1 MKRHVVVAAAAA
13 LLAGCGVFP
22 REEQVLAPPLLK
34 PPEVVYDTVEA
45 RRGTIEDKVTV
56 IASLVPSDLQTL
68 FFRWRSGR
76 LRAVH
81 ASLGD
86 VVKAGALVAE
96 LDTGSLENRIARL
109 KLSLRKAEITSE
121 RAVALN
127 RDRYERELASIDVE
141 LARLDLADA
150 QAELESSRLYAPSGG
165 VVVYVCPEGEGDA
178 VDAFRT
184 IVQIADPRR
193 LQLVYK
199 GEKAS
204 AFRTGMKVSVQL
216 RDRTVSGEVIMAP
229 GSTPADAPEDLRL
242 AVVVSLRDLPAGA
255 ERGDTASVSMILA
268 RRENVI
274 VIPRDLVH
282 LYLGRSFVQVMK
294 DGVKTERT
302 VELGLGTIT
311 EVEVVSG
318 LAAGELIVS
327 R

>member
-1 MKRHVVVAAAAA
+1 MKRHAVAAAAA
-13 LLAGCGVFP
+13 VFLAGCGVFP
-22 REEQVLAPPLLK
+22 REEQVLAPPLLT
-34 PPEVVYDTVEA
+34 PPVVVYDTVEA

-56 IASLVPSDLQTL
+56 IASLVPSDLQAL

-86 VVKAGALVAE
+86 ELKAGALVAE

-127 RDRYERELASIDVE
+127 RDRYERELASIDVD

-150 QAELESSRLYAPSGG
+150 QAEMESSRLYASSAG
-165 VVVYVCPEGEGDA
+165 VVVYVCPEGEGDS

-204 AFRTGMKVSVQL
+204 SFRAGMTVSVQL
-216 RDRTVSGEVIMAP
+216 KNREVTGEVIMAP
-229 GSTPADAPEDLRL
+229 GSTPPDAPEDLRL
-242 AVVVSLRDLPAGA
+242 AVVIRLRDLPAGA
-255 ERGDTASVSMILA
+255 QRGDTASISMILA

-282 LYLGRSFVQVMK
+282 LYLGRSFVQVLK

-302 VELGLGTIT
+302 VELGLQTTT

>member
-1 MKRHVVVAAAAA
+1 MKRHAVAAAAA
-13 LLAGCGVFP
+13 VFLAGCGVFP
-22 REEQVLAPPLLK
+22 REEQVLAPPLLT
-34 PPEVVYDTVEA
+34 PPVVVYDTVEA

-56 IASLVPSDLQTL
+56 IASLVPSDLQAL

-86 VVKAGALVAE
+86 ELKAGALVAE

-109 KLSLRKAEITSE
+109 KLTLRKAEVTSE

-127 RDRYERELASIDVE
+127 RDRYERELASIDVD

-150 QAELESSRLYAPSGG
+150 QAEMESSRLYASSAG
-165 VVVYVCPEGEGDA
+165 VVVYVCPEGEGDS

-204 AFRTGMKVSVQL
+204 SFRAGMTVSVQL
-216 RDRTVSGEVIMAP
+216 KNREVTGEVIMAP
-229 GSTPADAPEDLRL
+229 GSTPPDAPEDLRL
-242 AVVVSLRDLPAGA
+242 AVVIRLRDLPAGA
-255 ERGDTASVSMILA
+255 QRGDTASISMILA

-282 LYLGRSFVQVMK
+282 LYLGRSFVQVLK

-302 VELGLGTIT
+302 VELGLQTTT

>member
-1 MKRHVVVAAAAA
+1 MKRHAVVAAAAI
-13 LLAGCGVFP
+13 LLVSCGVFP
-22 REEQVLAPPLLK
+22 REEQVLAPPLLS
-34 PPEVVYDTVEA
+34 PPEVVYDTVEV
-45 RRGTIEDKVTV
+45 RRDTIEDKVTV
-56 IASLVPSDLQTL
+56 IATLVPSDLQAL

-76 LRAVH
+76 LRALH

-86 VVKAGALVAE
+86 EVKAGALVAE

-109 KLSLRKAEITSE
+109 KLSLRKAELSSE

-141 LARLDLADA
+141 LARLDLEDA
-150 QAELESSRLYAPSGG
+150 QAELESSRLYAPSAG
-165 VVVYVCPEGEGDA
+165 VVVYVCSEGEGDA

-193 LQLVYK
+193 LQLIYK

-204 AFRTGMKVSVQL
+204 SFRAGMTVSVQL
-216 RDRTVSGEVIMAP
+216 KSRTVAGEVIMAP
-229 GSTPADAPEDLRL
+229 GSTPPDAPEDLRL
-242 AVVVSLRDLPAGA
+242 AVVIRLRDLPAGA
-255 ERGDTASVSMILA
+255 QRGDTASVSMILA

-302 VELGLGTIT
+302 VELGLQTTT

>member
-1 MKRHVVVAAAAA
+1 MKRHAVVAAAL

-22 REEQVLAPPLLK
+22 REEQVLAPPLLS
-34 PPEVVYDTVEA
+34 PPEVVYDTVEV
-45 RRGTIEDKVTV
+45 RRGAIEDKVTV
-56 IASLVPSDLQTL
+56 IATLVPSDLQAL

-76 LRAVH
+76 LRALH

-86 VVKAGALVAE
+86 EVKAGALVAE

-109 KLSLRKAEITSE
+109 KLSLRKAELSSE

-150 QAELESSRLYAPSGG
+150 QAELESSRLSTPSAG

-178 VDAFRT
+178 VEAFQT

-199 GEKAS
+199 GDKAS
-204 AFRTGMKVSVQL
+204 SFQTGMTVSAEL
-216 RDRTVSGEVIMAP
+216 KGRTVAGEVIMAP
-229 GSTPADAPEDLRL
+229 GSTPPDAPEDLRL
-242 AVVVSLRDLPAGA
+242 AVVVRLRDLPAGA
-255 ERGDTASVSMILA
+255 QRGDTASVEMVLA
-268 RRENVI
+268 RRVNVI

-302 VELGLGTIT
+302 VELGLQTTT

>member
-1 MKRHVVVAAAAA
+1 MKHPAVAVAAAV
-13 LLAGCGVFP
+13 LLAGCGIFP
-22 REEQVLAPPLLK
+22 REEKVLAPPLLT

-45 RRGTIEDKVTV
+45 RRSTIEDKVTV
-56 IASLVPSDLQTL
+56 IASLVPSDLQAL

-81 ASLGD
+81 ADLGD
-86 VVKAGALVAE
+86 EVKAGALVAE

-109 KLSLRKAEITSE
+109 KLALRKAELAAE
-121 RAVALN
+121 RSVALG
-127 RDRYERELASIDVE
+127 RDRYERELAAIDVQI
-141 LARLDLADA
+141 ARLDLADA
-150 QAELESSRLYAPSGG
+150 ETEIESSRLYAPSAG
-165 VVVYVCPEGEGDA
+165 VVVYICPEGEGDT

-204 AFRTGMKVSVQL
+204 LFRVGMDVSVQMGS
-216 RDRTVSGEVIMAP
+216 RTIPGEVTQAP
-229 GSTPADAPEDLRL
+229 GTTPPDAPEDLRL
-242 AVVVSLRDLPAGA
+242 AVVVRLRELPAGA
-255 ERGDTASVSMILA
+255 RRGDTASVSMVLA
-268 RRENVI
+268 RRENVV

-294 DGVKTERT
+294 DGVKSERT
-302 VELGLGTIT
+302 VEIGLQTTT

-318 LAAGELIVS
+318 LSAGELVVS

>member
-1 MKRHVVVAAAAA
+1 MKRHAVVVA
-13 LLAGCGVFP
+13 LLFLAGCGIFP
-22 REEQVLAPPLLK
+22 REEQVLAPPLLT

-56 IASLVPSDLQTL
+56 TASIVPIDLQAL

-76 LRAVH
+76 LRALH

-86 VVKAGALVAE
+86 EVKAGALIAE

-109 KLSLRKAEITSE
+109 KLSLRKAELTAE
-121 RAVALN
+121 RTVALN

-150 QAELESSRLYAPSGG
+150 QAELDSSRLYAPSAG

-204 AFRTGMKVSVQL
+204 SFRTGMKVSVNL
-216 RDRTVSGEVIMAP
+216 EGRTVSGEVIMAP
-229 GSTPADAPEDLRL
+229 GSTPPDAPEDLRL
-242 AVVVSLRDLPAGA
+242 AVVVRLRELPAGA
-255 ERGDTASVSMILA
+255 QSGDTASVSMILA

-274 VIPRDLVH
+274 VIPSDLVH
-282 LYLGRSFVQVMK
+282 MYLGRSFVQVMK

-302 VELGLGTIT
+302 VELGLQTIT
-311 EVEVVSG
+311 EVEVVNG